1 MALPVQ
7 SYVWPRLRHVIALWV
22 ARTTGLTGT
31 AILWSEQNQPQPTL
45 PYVGLTRRD
54 FPLEG
59 DDEET
64 IREVTTSATL
74 TCTATGVGSTLAVV
88 LFGTRYAYTLTAGQD
103 ATDGRNALLALIAPD
118 LVRVVVSPSTAN
130 QFGVGFQPC
139 TAVASGAAAI
149 NFAGLGFGPVRL
161 AVVEGGTRTETVA
174 FRAIAKGMRRALVRV
189 ELFWPEQHVAFE
201 SADAYA
207 GALQDS
213 LLESETAQWLAERG
227 VGVEQAQRIRVQ
239 DVSAVAGG
247 ALRETRLIFDVLF
260 NATSKRYRPPN
271 SLDTAVPPPVVTLPP
286 TEI

>member
-1 MALPVQ
+1 M
-7 SYVWPRLRHVIALWV
+7 IAQWV
-22 ARTTGLTGT
+22 ERTTGLAPA
-31 AILWSEQNQPQPTL
+31 AILWDAQNQPSPEL
-45 PYVGLTRRD
+45 PYVGLVRRD
-54 FPLEG
+54 FPLDG

-74 TCTATGVGSTLAVV
+74 TCTATGVGSSISIV
-88 LFGTRYAYTLTAGQD
+88 LFGHRYAYTLTAGQD
-103 ATDGRNALLALIAPD
+103 ATDGRDALLALLAPD

-130 QFGVGFQPC
+130 EFGVGFQPC

-149 NFAGLGFGPVRL
+149 NFTGLGFGPVRL
-161 AVVEGGTRTETVA
+161 EVIEGGTLTQT
-174 FRAIAKGMRRALVRV
+174 RAYRSIAKGLRRALVRV
-189 ELFWPEQHVAFE
+189 ELFWPEQHVAFQ

-207 GALQDS
+207 GALRDS
-213 LLESETAQWLAERG
+213 LLEGEPAQWLAERG

-260 NATSKRYRPPN
+260 NASSVRYRAPH
-271 SLDTAVPPPVVTLPP
+271 SLDVAVPPAIVALPP